1 MIRLRCNFYYFEF
14 QGKFKLSSCSTTAL
28 ADTAA
33 ASSAAEHQSTLTSL
47 CTLYHLIVSTG
58 VYMHSYSIHVSVHSL
73 HCLLVQDSSKNAEI
87 SLQSELK
94 QNLLTVC
101 IAQRRA
107 QLAPFA
113 QLCFKVQSSIRR

>member
-33 ASSAAEHQSTLTSL
+33 AASAAEHQSTLTSL

-58 VYMHSYSIHVSVHSL
+58 VYMHSYSIYVSVHFL
-73 HCLLVQDSSKNAEI
+73 HCPLVQEEHLLLLSQAQKTQHDAASCLDAAVPLYITARNYAMKSSM
-87 SLQSELK
+87 QH
-94 QNLLTVC
+94 
-101 IAQRRA
+101 
-107 QLAPFA
+107 
-113 QLCFKVQSSIRR
+113 

>member
-58 VYMHSYSIHVSVHSL
+58 VYMHSYSIYVSVHFL
-73 HCLLVQDSSKNAEI
+73 HCPLVQE
-87 SLQSELK
+87 EH
-94 QNLLTVC
+94 LLLLSQ
-101 IAQRRA
+101 AQKTQHDA
-107 QLAPFA
+107 ASCLDAAVPMYI
-113 QLCFKVQSSIRR
+113 KVTNYAVKYAIQC